1 MEVNYTPPPTPRP
14 PSRLGLMYPEAN
26 SLAPIPPE
34 IKFLLTIG
42 ERSWQIRLNS
52 LILEAKFEDNPSET
66 I

>member
-1 MEVNYTPPPTPRP
+1 MPPPTLRP

-42 ERSWQIRLNS
+42 ERS
-52 LILEAKFEDNPSET
+52 
-66 I
+66 